1 MKIRS
6 EVKVGLIG
14 IATLVILIWGI
25 NYLKGRDILSNTY
38 TLHAYYEDS
47 EGLESSSPV
56 LLKGVKVGYIDAI
69 ELQSD
74 APLPIHVS
82 LNIEKAYPLKK
93 GSTAL
98 LFSADLLGSRAI
110 RLESSGEVGYLQH
123 NDTINTATE
132 ANMLSSL
139 TAQVLP
145 VMQQIGD
152 LAESLD
158 SVVLK
163 LDKLL
168 ETDAP
173 ANTLQN
179 LSEISA
185 SLSASLSPGGPL
197 QKSFNN
203 LESFTSMLEAQEDEI
218 ASMTVHLNSISEA
231 VDSAGIERIAE
242 ELTAA
247 SVEFTQLMEQINSG
261 QGSAGKLIYSDSLYT
276 HLLYLVADL
285 DSLVNDLNENPQD
298 YVRFS
303 LFGK

>member
-1 MKIRS
+1 MKIKS

-25 NYLKGRDILSNTY
+25 NYLKGRDIMSKTY

-47 EGLESSSPV
+47 EGLESSAPV
-56 LLKGVKVGYIDAI
+56 LMNGVKVGYIDAI
-69 ELQSD
+69 ELQAD
-74 APLPIHVS
+74 APLPIHIR
-82 LNIEKAYPLKK
+82 LNIEKAYPLKIA
-93 GSTAL
+93 STAL

-110 RLESSGEVGYLQH
+110 RLESSEEEGYLQH
-123 NDTINTATE
+123 NDTIHTATE
-132 ANMLSSL
+132 TNMLSSL
-139 TAQVLP
+139 TEQVLP

-173 ANTLQN
+173 ENTLQN

-185 SLSASLSPGGPL
+185 SLSASLSSGGPL
-197 QKSFNN
+197 YESFVN

-218 ASMTVHLNSISEA
+218 ASMTRHLNSISEA
-231 VDSAGIERIAE
+231 VDSAGLENIAE

-247 SVEFTQLMEQINSG
+247 STEFTQLLEQVNSG
-261 QGSAGKLIYSDSLYT
+261 KGSAGKLIYSDSLYT